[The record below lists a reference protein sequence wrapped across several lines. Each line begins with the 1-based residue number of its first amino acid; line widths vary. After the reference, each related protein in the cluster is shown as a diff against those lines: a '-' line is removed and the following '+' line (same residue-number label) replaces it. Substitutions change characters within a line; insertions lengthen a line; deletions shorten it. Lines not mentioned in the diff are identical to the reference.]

1 MSWVMKHLLNASTA
15 VYQLLEIFALIG
27 QDTMLKAEREYFN
40 RVAELG
46 CMICKM
52 PAEIH
57 HLRTDAGMGMK
68 SKEVIPLCP
77 LHHRNG
83 GHGVAIH
90 AGRLAFEANFG
101 TEIELLEKMK
111 GLL

>member
-1 MSWVMKHLLNASTA
+1 MSKSN
-15 VYQLLEIFALIG
+15 
-27 QDTMLKAEREYFN
+27 KEYFN

-46 CMICKM
+46 CIICRM

-57 HLRTDAGMGMK
+57 HLRTGAGLGMK
-68 SKEVIPLCP
+68 SKDVIPLCP
-77 LHHRNG
+77 HHHRNG

-101 TEIELLEKMK
+101 TELELLEKLK

>member
-1 MSWVMKHLLNASTA
+1 MKHLLNALTVA
-15 VYQLLEIFALIG
+15 YQQLEIYVLIG
-27 QDTMLKAEREYFN
+27 HDTMSKAERLYFN
-40 RVAELG
+40 KVAELG
-46 CMICKM
+46 CMVCKM

-77 LHHRNG
+77 THHRNG
-83 GHGVAIH
+83 GYGVAIH
-90 AGRLAFEANFG
+90 AGRLEFEANFG
-101 TEIELLEKMK
+101 TELELLEKMK

>member
-1 MSWVMKHLLNASTA
+1 MSKT
-15 VYQLLEIFALIG
+15 E
-27 QDTMLKAEREYFN
+27 KAYFN

-46 CMICKM
+46 CIICRM

-57 HLRTDAGMGMK
+57 HLRTGAGLGIK
-68 SKEVIPLCP
+68 SKDVIPLCP
-77 LHHRNG
+77 SHHRNG

-101 TEIELLEKMK
+101 TELELLEKLK

>member
-1 MSWVMKHLLNASTA
+1 MSKT
-15 VYQLLEIFALIG
+15 
-27 QDTMLKAEREYFN
+27 ERAYFN

-46 CMICKM
+46 CIICRM

-57 HLRTDAGMGMK
+57 HLRTGVGLGMK
-68 SKEVIPLCP
+68 SKDVIPLCP
-77 LHHRNG
+77 SHHRNG

-101 TEIELLEKMK
+101 TELELLEKLK